1 MNINFQIPVNFTKH
15 SYIIYIN
22 VIISPLIQPVNQNPQ
37 KYKTILC
44 KHFSSSKGCSF
55 GDKCNFAHGVSDI
68 RSSNGFSPQQ
78 SLPQNNL
85 QNKKGLNAQ
94 NYKIVKCKY
103 FEKDGS
109 CRYGSLCTFAHGD
122 EDLRTKSD
130 NLMATQAQMNDII
143 FSNTSMRVP
152 ENPYLDEQ
160 IMMMGIPN
168 DPNVMLGINYP
179 MFMNMGMKMGSGT
192 NFPIQGGQNNHLT
205 NDEI

>member
-1 MNINFQIPVNFTKH
+1 M
-15 SYIIYIN
+15 
-22 VIISPLIQPVNQNPQ
+22 
-37 KYKTILC
+37 LC

-78 SLPQNNL
+78 NLSQNNL

-130 NLMATQAQMNDII
+130 NLMAPQVQMNNQM
-143 FSNTSMRVP
+143 FSSMAMGMNNP
-152 ENPYLDEQ
+152 MFLNMKMQQNPYLEDQ
-160 IMMMGIPN
+160 MMMMGMAN
-168 DPNVMLGINYP
+168 EPNVMLGMNNP

-192 NFPIQGGQNNHLT
+192 NVTTQGGQNNHLI

>member
-1 MNINFQIPVNFTKH
+1 M
-15 SYIIYIN
+15 
-22 VIISPLIQPVNQNPQ
+22 
-37 KYKTILC
+37 LC

-68 RSSNGFSPQQ
+68 RASNGFSPQQ
-78 SLPQNNL
+78 NLSQNNL

-130 NLMATQAQMNDII
+130 NIMATQAQLSNPMFNPLAMGMN
-143 FSNTSMRVP
+143 
-152 ENPYLDEQ
+152 NPMLMNMKMQQSPYMVDPQ
-160 IMMMGIPN
+160 MMMM
-168 DPNVMLGINYP
+168 DPNVMMNMNMNNP
-179 MFMNMGMKMGSGT
+179 MLMNMNMGMRMGST
-192 NFPIQGGQNNHLT
+192 NVNSGSNGNTPSQNNNTSKPEL
-205 NDEI
+205 

>member
-1 MNINFQIPVNFTKH
+1 M
-15 SYIIYIN
+15 
-22 VIISPLIQPVNQNPQ
+22 
-37 KYKTILC
+37 LC

-68 RSSNGFSPQQ
+68 RASNGFSPQQ
-78 SLPQNNL
+78 NLSQNNL

-130 NLMATQAQMNDII
+130 NLMATQAQMNDQM
-143 FSNTSMRVP
+143 FSPMTMGMNNPMFMNMNMKMQQ
-152 ENPYLDEQ
+152 NPYLDDQ
-160 IMMMGIPN
+160 MMMMGMAN
-168 DPNVMLGINYP
+168 DPNVMLGINNP

-192 NFPIQGGQNNHLT
+192 NVPIQGGQNNHLT